1 MSPRP
6 IIIVVVA
13 AALEARCPTRAR
25 CPRAYYANGVKLDGS
40 FECRPVLGTPERDLD
55 DARARRDL
63 PDGCAIP
70 GKIHCTGGSRPVVVD
85 GRTVSCQP
93 GGWP

>member
-6 IIIVVVA
+6 IVVFVGVA
-13 AALEARCPTRAR
+13 ALAARCPNRAR
-25 CPRAYYANGVKLDGS
+25 CPREFYANGVRPDGS
-40 FECRPVLGTPERDLD
+40 FECRPVLGSPEHDLD

-70 GKIHCTGGSRPVVVD
+70 GRIHCTGTSRPIVVD
-85 GRTVSCQP
+85 GRAVACQP

>member
-1 MSPRP
+1 MSRLANV
-6 IIIVVVA
+6 VVVA
-13 AALEARCPTRAR
+13 AALAPRCPDRAS
-25 CPRAYYANGVKLDGS
+25 CPRPDYANGVRPDGS
-40 FECRPVLGTPERDLD
+40 YECRLVLGTPEHDLD

-70 GKIHCTGGSRPVVVD
+70 GRIVCTGGHRPIVVD
-85 GRTVSCQP
+85 GRTVACQP

>member
-1 MSPRP
+1 MSRLA
-6 IIIVVVA
+6 IVIVVA
-13 AALEARCPTRAR
+13 AAIVPRCPTHARCPSDH
-25 CPRAYYANGVKLDGS
+25 YANGVRPDGS
-40 FECRPVLGTPERDLD
+40 FECRPVLGTPEHDLD

-70 GKIHCTGGSRPVVVD
+70 GKIHCSGGSRPIVVD
-85 GRTVSCQP
+85 GRTVACQP